1 MRLWHLVVFSQVATA
16 QISSN
21 YDRYAASSSLL
32 YQKRPAWPG
41 IKGGSCQLTA
51 QNGRLQH
58 RSSKSLCGNVGCIDL
73 VSENHRNYIKIKSLL
88 QWSRND
94 SFVITACLQACLP
107 QLKLKT
113 PLRKS
118 DESARRF
125 PLDLSGWSNDAV
137 YPKTDSLSY
146 FHFSKAVWAN
156 SGFESSHLQFG
167 HGYLEC
173 LCLGRKQNYW

>member
-1 MRLWHLVVFSQVATA
+1 MAHVLLLWSVLHEAVTLGCILTGSYCTNIQQLR
-16 QISSN
+16 QIRSIFLF
-21 YDRYAASSSLL
+21 ALPEEASVT
-32 YQKRPAWPG
+32 
-41 IKGGSCQLTA
+41 SCQLTA

-88 QWSRND
+88 HWSRND

-167 HGYLEC
+167 HG
-173 LCLGRKQNYW
+173 